1 MSFYNKTLNIIRQIP
16 YGKVVTYG
24 QIAVIA
30 GKPKSARQV
39 AWILHSSSGKEGL
52 PWHRVINR
60 KGMISL
66 KEGYG
71 YELQRKLLE
80 DEGIVFDER
89 NTIDLSRYSWYG

>member
-30 GKPKSARQV
+30 GNPKSARQV